1 MTSASRLEWSDL
13 RAPELK
19 ALAQRNAIVVLPVG
33 STEQH
38 GPHLPVQVDALL
50 AGEVALRAA
59 RKVADAATPVV
70 VAPTV
75 WSGLAEHHMV
85 FGGTFTLDHATFSA
99 LLRCICRSV
108 IRHGFRRIFLL
119 NGHGGNM
126 TSLDVIAAELS
137 IELGRPI
144 VAGTYWMLAEKAFG
158 EILEVQ
164 PNVLHACEAET
175 SMLLAIKPQLVD
187 TSALDQAAGPW
198 SPSFWV
204 EFMRAPSRWRSW
216 AEVTPNGVIG
226 VPAAASAQKGMRLL
240 DAAAEAVARTLLSE
254 KLWT

>member
-1 MTSASRLEWSDL
+1 MTAPTQLEWSNL

-19 ALAQRNAIVVLPVG
+19 SLAQRDAIVVLPVG

-59 RKVADAATPVV
+59 RRVADTGMPIT

-75 WSGLAEHHMV
+75 WSGLAEHHMA

-99 LLRCICRSV
+99 LLRCICRS
-108 IRHGFRRIFLL
+108 ITRHGFRRIFLL

-137 IELGRPI
+137 IELMKP
-144 VAGTYWMLAEKAFG
+144 VAAGTYWMLAEKAFG
-158 EILEVQ
+158 QILEVQ

-175 SMLLAIKPQLVD
+175 SMLLAIKPGLVD
-187 TSALDQAAGPW
+187 TSALDQAVGPW
-198 SPSFWV
+198 SPNFWT

-216 AEVTPNGVIG
+216 TEVTSNGVLG
-226 VPAAASAQKGMRLL
+226 VPAAATAEKGKRLL
-240 DAAAEAVARTLLSE
+240 DAAADAVARTLLNE
-254 KLWT
+254 KLWA